1 LRLFQWDRDFG
12 VFFSTQGI
20 SNIGDAAW
28 NVLIPLYVLQL
39 THNPLQ
45 VSAIAVI
52 EAVSFAVLRLP
63 FGALADRLECRRLMI
78 AADIARAAL
87 TAVIPV
93 ATALHAPT
101 LTVIYIVIVPI
112 EAFSA
117 LFDSAAGAAVPMLVP
132 EDRRGVAYAWQE
144 SLESLAWVIG
154 PPVGGLLAV
163 AFGTGK
169 ALGLDSFTFLISI
182 AGLLALGRRFEP
194 APDATSEPIW
204 ASMRSGLTIMIADR
218 VLRRDQL
225 IWSLYS
231 VLGGSIVLGLVY
243 IGTRGG
249 SGDAVLATLAV
260 AAYAAG
266 SAVGTVL
273 AGRFANAPSLWLAEA
288 AGLAVAAAGAALLAV
303 GGVPAII
310 AGGALFGVGEGLVLV
325 FHLTLRAKATP
336 DGYFGRVTG
345 VAGVAGQITSALSMV
360 WLGVVLR
367 FAPGRTAFIV
377 LAAAALALA
386 AAAALAPKPTLPIP
400 PP

>member
-12 VFFSTQGI
+12 VFF
-20 SNIGDAAW
+20 
-28 NVLIPLYVLQL
+28 
-39 THNPLQ
+39 
-45 VSAIAVI
+45 
-52 EAVSFAVLRLP
+52 
-63 FGALADRLECRRLMI
+63 
-78 AADIARAAL
+78 
-87 TAVIPV
+87 
-93 ATALHAPT
+93 
-101 LTVIYIVIVPI
+101 
-112 EAFSA
+112 
-117 LFDSAAGAAVPMLVP
+117 
-132 EDRRGVAYAWQE
+132 
-144 SLESLAWVIG
+144 
-154 PPVGGLLAV
+154 
-163 AFGTGK
+163 GTGK
-169 ALGLDSFTFLISI
+169 ALGLDSVTFLVSI
-182 AGLLALGRRFEP
+182 VGLLAIGRRFEP
-194 APDATSEPIW
+194 APDATNEPIW

-266 SAVGTVL
+266 SAVGTLL

-336 DGYFGRVTG
+336 DGWCCGSRP
-345 VAGVAGQITSALSMV
+345 AAPRSSCSPRRHWPSRRPHRSRPNRPSPHHRPDQQTSKF
-360 WLGVVLR
+360 R
-367 FAPGRTAFIV
+367 
-377 LAAAALALA
+377 
-386 AAAALAPKPTLPIP
+386 
-400 PP
+400 